1 MESYSSS
8 PCLALLILLLQTESD
23 KSRFYSNI
31 SEFTNSEF
39 SEYECDKP
47 KIVLVFPDP
56 LNKLSGLKQL

>member
-8 PCLALLILLLQTESD
+8 LCLALLILLLQTESD

-47 KIVLVFPDP
+47 KSVLVFPDP